1 MLFSHLVRAA
11 KRSPK
16 GSRLTPFG
24 GMQKLK
30 DVYLKLEAKYRDP
43 TMLFHRLTDEANE
56 KLGKTESI
64 AIHRILRPHI
74 SIDSDSESL
83 EAMQTEA
90 SCSTMVTQPIP
101 IVEDI
106 DQEDDDILKLTDIG
120 TDDDIPGGADDDILG
135 GADDDI
141 LGGAAPAFSLE
152 RSLKKWWKM
161 RKIKNNKIAKKHIK
175 PMSRFPVGKCGT
187 SRVWL
192 GGDPPQVDEDTLRER
207 IAESGAEGDDAA

>member
-1 MLFSHLVRAA
+1 MLVFHLVRAA

-83 EAMQTEA
+83 EVMQTEA
-90 SCSTMVTQPIP
+90 SGSTMVTEPIP
-101 IVEDI
+101 IAEDI
-106 DQEDDDILKLTDIG
+106 EQEDNDILKLAPGSSPDDDILG
-120 TDDDIPGGADDDILG
+120 ILG

-141 LGGAAPAFSLE
+141 LGGAAPAVSCA

-161 RKIKNNKIAKKHIK
+161 RKIKNNKIAKKHLK

-192 GGDPPQVDEDTLRER
+192 GGDPPQVDEDTLQER

>member
-83 EAMQTEA
+83 EVMQTEA
-90 SCSTMVTQPIP
+90 SGSTMVTEPIP
-101 IVEDI
+101 IAEDI
-106 DQEDDDILKLTDIG
+106 DQEDDDILKLAPG
-120 TDDDIPGGADDDILG
+120 SSPDDDILGILG

-141 LGGAAPAFSLE
+141 LGGAAPAVSCA

-161 RKIKNNKIAKKHIK
+161 RKIKNNKIAKKHLK

>member
-1 MLFSHLVRAA
+1 M
-11 KRSPK
+11 
-16 GSRLTPFG
+16 
-24 GMQKLK
+24 K

-83 EAMQTEA
+83 EVMQTEA
-90 SCSTMVTQPIP
+90 SGSTMVTERIP
-101 IVEDI
+101 IAEDI
-106 DQEDDDILKLTDIG
+106 DQEDDDILKLAPG
-120 TDDDIPGGADDDILG
+120 SSPDDDILGILG

-141 LGGAAPAFSLE
+141 LGGAAPAVSCA

-161 RKIKNNKIAKKHIK
+161 RKIKNNKIAKKHLK

-192 GGDPPQVDEDTLRER
+192 GDTLQER